1 MCDKKKLHRISSV
14 RVSDERSDRDDYEN
28 MQFIYIYLENHRNI
42 RVSIQLTLYHRSIQP
57 VG

>member
-28 MQFIYIYLENHRNI
+28 IQFIYIYLENHRNI
-42 RVSIQLTLYHRSIQP
+42 HVSIQLTL
-57 VG
+57 